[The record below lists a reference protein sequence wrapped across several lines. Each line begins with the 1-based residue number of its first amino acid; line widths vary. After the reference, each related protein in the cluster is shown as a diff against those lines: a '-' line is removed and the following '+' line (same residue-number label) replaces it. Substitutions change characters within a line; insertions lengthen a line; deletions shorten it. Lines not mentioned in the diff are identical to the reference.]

1 MDKCRFR
8 SKVGRRIMES
18 DSIAKVT
25 LTGIAWNTPPHQSN
39 SAISSLSKMDSQL
52 VPDSF
57 DSNTGYSGA
66 SNTLNQVQNAAVNP
80 ALPVL
85 SPPHFTRVAGKSY
98 LLSVEEAAGTF
109 MASVSE
115 APGTSATGS
124 SAQAAEN
131 NLDYKLDTLA

>member
-1 MDKCRFR
+1 
-8 SKVGRRIMES
+8 MENK
-18 DSIAKVT
+18 SIAKVT
-25 LTGIAWNTPPHQSN
+25 LTGMDWNTPAHSFKAQ
-39 SAISSLSKMDSQL
+39 ISSSAKVDSQL
-52 VPDSF
+52 ESDFSF
-57 DSNTGYSGA
+57 SDTASSGDSNS
-66 SNTLNQVQNAAVNP
+66 LNQVQNDGAIP

-131 NLDYKLDTLA
+131 NLDAKLDTLA

>member
-1 MDKCRFR
+1 
-8 SKVGRRIMES
+8 MEN

-25 LTGIAWNTPPHQSN
+25 LTGIAWDTPPRRSQH
-39 SAISSLSKMDSQL
+39 AISSPSQVDSQL
-52 VPDSF
+52 EPDS
-57 DSNTGYSGA
+57 SSYS
-66 SNTLNQVQNAAVNP
+66 P

-124 SAQAAEN
+124 SSQAAEN
-131 NLDYKLDTLA
+131 NLDAKLDTLA